1 MCEFCGHERKT
12 QLCFQRLAGE
22 LARRE
27 LVSFLRGQCRRL
39 MEPRGG
45 GDGHHPGL
53 LGLGVRK
60 ETSR

>member
-1 MCEFCGHERKT
+1 MYKFCGHERKT
-12 QLCFQRLAGE
+12 QLCFQKLAGE

-27 LVSFLRGQCRRL
+27 LLSFIMGQCRRL

-53 LGLGVRK
+53 PVLGNSK
-60 ETSR
+60 KMSR